1 MLVFAQRSQATTMD
15 PTSPEFETTTGK
27 KVFMDISRTPTL
39 IVARSELNGEVY
51 TYKNKKTGIAV
62 VRESR
67 HSTKMCTCS
76 DLCIT
81 NNFETKLFYFICIPK
96 EVEQFKDDMD
106 EVGDRVE
113 ELLNASGRFLN
124 RSLVFYGDI
133 SKLNTSLPR
142 LLRRPSLCQVVR
154 TEPKWFTPWGS
165 EVDFRAK
172 PEW

>member
-1 MLVFAQRSQATTMD
+1 MLVFARQSQMTTMD

-76 DLCIT
+76 ELCIM
-81 NNFETKLFYFICIPK
+81 NNFETKLFYYICIPK
-96 EVEQFKDDMD
+96 
-106 EVGDRVE
+106 R
-113 ELLNASGRFLN
+113 GRA
-124 RSLVFYGDI
+124 V
-133 SKLNTSLPR
+133 
-142 LLRRPSLCQVVR
+142 
-154 TEPKWFTPWGS
+154 
-165 EVDFRAK
+165 
-172 PEW
+172 